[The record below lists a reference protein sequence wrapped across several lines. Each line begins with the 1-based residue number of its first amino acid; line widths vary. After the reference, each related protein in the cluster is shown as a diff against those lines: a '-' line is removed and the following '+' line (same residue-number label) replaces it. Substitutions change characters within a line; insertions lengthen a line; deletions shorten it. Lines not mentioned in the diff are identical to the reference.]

1 MYDCGTTCVMYFTRD
16 YFLVL
21 KYMFSFGCLDRG
33 VTIVDVKIELRAAM
47 VSTNFKLR
55 KMGEIQQVLG
65 RKEQCY
71 GDCYYPIS
79 EV

>member
-33 VTIVDVKIELRAAM
+33 VTQWEESIIRALN
-47 VSTNFKLR
+47 VSVFS
-55 KMGEIQQVLG
+55 
-65 RKEQCY
+65 
-71 GDCYYPIS
+71 D
-79 EV
+79 